1 LDGAG
6 ARRCVL
12 SAFWAAGVR
21 CTAWGAWC
29 TLYIRI
35 QSFEKERLDLQ
46 EVSMKKLT
54 GAQIVI
60 ESLLAEG
67 VDVIFGYPGGA
78 ILPTYDALL
87 DSKIKHVLVRHE
99 QGAAHM
105 AEGYA
110 RVTGKPGVVMVTSG
124 PGATNAVTGI
134 ADAYMD
140 STPLVVISG
149 QVSTSLIGNDA
160 FQEAD
165 IVGITRPCTKHNYL
179 VKDIRDLARTIKE
192 AFYIAGSGRPGPVVV
207 DLPKDVQQAEHTF
220 KFPETVEL
228 RGYKPTIRGNP
239 RQIERVIEAIENSE
253 RPLFYVGGGVQWSGA
268 APELQQLARGLGI
281 PVTET
286 LMALG
291 SMPASDPLR
300 LGMLG
305 MHGSYATNTAVCN
318 TDCLIAIGAR
328 FDDRVTGRVANFAP
342 KAETIVHIDIDP
354 SSISKNVKVDIP
366 IVGDIKHVLTDMLTL
381 AKGREGIARR
391 RAAWQKWH
399 QQIQRWQKEKPLYEN
414 GRRADHITPVQVIG
428 ELYELTKGEC
438 IIATDVGQHQMW
450 VAQLFPFE
458 RPRSFLT
465 SGGLGT
471 MGYGLPAGIGAK
483 FAAPDREVVV
493 VSGDGSIQMNIQE
506 LGTAVEYG
514 IDIKVIILN
523 NYFLGM
529 VRQWQEKFYN
539 ERYSYS
545 AMSVPNFV
553 KLAEAYGAHGFRIDK
568 PKDLAKTMKEAF
580 ATRGP
585 VLIDVAIPKEE
596 AVMPMIP
603 PGGAM
608 SEMLLA

>member
-1 LDGAG
+1 
-6 ARRCVL
+6 
-12 SAFWAAGVR
+12 
-21 CTAWGAWC
+21 
-29 TLYIRI
+29 
-35 QSFEKERLDLQ
+35 
-46 EVSMKKLT
+46 MKKLT

-60 ESLLAEG
+60 ETLIAEG

-110 RVTGKPGVVMVTSG
+110 RVSGRPGVVMVTSG
-124 PGATNAVTGI
+124 PGATNTVTGI

-165 IVGITRPCTKHNYL
+165 FVGITRPCTKHNYL
-179 VKDIRDLARTIKE
+179 VKDVRDISRIIKE
-192 AFYIAGSGRPGPVVV
+192 AFYIAGTGRPGPVVV
-207 DLPKDVQQAEHTF
+207 DLPKDVQQAEHSF
-220 KFPETVEL
+220 KLSESVEL

-239 RQIERVIEAIENSE
+239 RQIERAVEAIEKSS

-268 APELQQLARGLGI
+268 ASELREFAKGLGI

-291 SMPASDPLR
+291 SMSASDPLR

-305 MHGSYATNTAVCN
+305 MHGSYGTNTAVCN
-318 TDCLIAIGAR
+318 TDCLIAVGAR
-328 FDDRVTGRVANFAP
+328 FDDRVTGRIADFAP
-342 KAETIVHIDIDP
+342 KAESIIHIDIDP

-366 IVGDIKHVLTDMLTL
+366 IVGDIRSVLTDMLQLVKT
-381 AKGREGIARR
+381 REGIAKR
-391 RAAWQKWH
+391 RAEWVKWV
-399 QQIQRWQKEKPLYEN
+399 QQIHKWQKEKPLYEN
-414 GRRADHITPVQVIG
+414 GKRG
-428 ELYELTKGEC
+428 EHVSPQQLIAELHAITKGDC
-438 IIATDVGQHQMW
+438 ILATDVGQHQMW
-450 VAQLFPFE
+450 AAQLFGFE
-458 RPRSFLT
+458 NPRSWLT

-483 FAAPDREVVV
+483 FAAPDKRVVV
-493 VSGDGSIQMNIQE
+493 ISGDGSIQMNIQE
-506 LGTAVEYG
+506 LGTAVEYNV
-514 IDIKVIILN
+514 DLKVIILN

-529 VRQWQEKFYN
+529 VRQWQEKFYQ

-553 KLAEAYGAHGFRIDK
+553 KLAEAYGAHGFRIEK
-568 PKDLAKTMKEAF
+568 SKDLAKSMKEAF
-580 ATRGP
+580 ATPGP
-585 VLIDVAIPKEE
+585 VLIDVVIPKEE

>member
-1 LDGAG
+1 
-6 ARRCVL
+6 
-12 SAFWAAGVR
+12 
-21 CTAWGAWC
+21 
-29 TLYIRI
+29 
-35 QSFEKERLDLQ
+35 
-46 EVSMKKLT
+46 MKKLT

-60 ESLLAEG
+60 ETLIAEG

-87 DSKIKHVLVRHE
+87 DSKVKHVLVRHE

-110 RVTGKPGVVMVTSG
+110 RVTGRPGVVMVTSG
-124 PGATNAVTGI
+124 PGATNTVTGI

-165 IVGITRPCTKHNYL
+165 IVGITRPCTKHNFL
-179 VKDIRDLARTIKE
+179 IKNVSDVSRTIKE
-192 AFYIAGSGRPGPVVV
+192 AFYIAGSGRPGPVLV
-207 DLPKDVQQAEHTF
+207 DLPKDVQQAEYAF
-220 KFPETVEL
+220 KLPDKVDL
-228 RGYKPTIRGNP
+228 RGYKPTLRGNP
-239 RQIERVIEAIENSE
+239 RQVERAVEAIEASE

-268 APELQQLARGLGI
+268 APELQQLVRGLGI

-291 SMPASDPLR
+291 SMPASDTLR

-328 FDDRVTGRVANFAP
+328 FDDRVTGRIADFAP
-342 KAETIVHIDIDP
+342 KAETIIHIDIDP

-366 IVGDIKHVLTDMLTL
+366 IVGDIKHVLSDMLDVV
-381 AKGREGIARR
+381 KGRESIGKRR
-391 RAAWQKWH
+391 PAWTKWH
-399 QQIQRWQKEKPLYEN
+399 QQILKWAKEKPLYEN
-414 GRRADHITPVQVIG
+414 GKKGDRISPVQVIE
-428 ELYELTKGEC
+428 ELYTLTKGEA
-438 IIATDVGQHQMW
+438 IVATDVGQHQMW
-450 VAQLFPFE
+450 VAQLYPFQK
-458 RPRSFLT
+458 PRSWLT

-483 FAAPDREVVV
+483 FAAPDRQVVV

-506 LGTAVEYG
+506 LGTAVQYG
-514 IDIKVIILN
+514 VDIKVVILN
-523 NYFLGM
+523 NYYLGM
-529 VRQWQEKFYN
+529 VRQWQERFYN

-553 KLAEAYGAHGFRIDK
+553 KLAEAYNAHGFRVEK
-568 PKDLAKTMKEAF
+568 QKDLAKTMKEAF
-580 ATRGP
+580 ATPGP
-585 VLIDVAIPKEE
+585 VLIDVVIPKDE

-608 SEMLLA
+608 YEMLFA